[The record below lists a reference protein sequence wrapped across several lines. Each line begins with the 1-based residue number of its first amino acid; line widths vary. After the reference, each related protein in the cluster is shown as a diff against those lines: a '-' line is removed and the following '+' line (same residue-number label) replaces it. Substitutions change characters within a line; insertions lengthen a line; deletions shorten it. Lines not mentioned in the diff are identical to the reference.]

1 MDGYLLT
8 RDLTQRGFTNSEIR
22 RMVSRG
28 ELARLRRGAYVTDQL
43 LTAAIDP
50 YDLRTPHR
58 RLIEATAD
66 QLHPRAAISHGSA
79 AAVLGL
85 PLFTPMVEHVHVTR
99 DRRGGGVRRPVVWV
113 HGSPLREED
122 RMVVDGLVVTSLART
137 AVDVARTVSYNR
149 AVAVADQAM
158 AAGADPGELAEAL
171 GQARRWHGCG
181 QARRV
186 VAFAD
191 GRSESVGES
200 FSRVTM
206 AELGLPVP
214 VLQLEV
220 FDDNGYLLGRGD
232 FGWPERRTLGEFD
245 GRVKYR
251 KLLRPGEAAEDAV
264 YREKLREDAL
274 RDQGWQMA
282 RWGWDDIKTPQVIA
296 DRVLRAFARAGHP
309 YAL

>member
-1 MDGYLLT
+1 M
-8 RDLTQRGFTNSEIR
+8 S
-22 RMVSRG
+22 
-28 ELARLRRGAYVTDQL
+28 
-43 LTAAIDP
+43 
-50 YDLRTPHR
+50 YD
-58 RLIEATAD
+58 
-66 QLHPRAAISHGSA
+66 
-79 AAVLGL
+79 
-85 PLFTPMVEHVHVTR
+85 
-99 DRRGGGVRRPVVWV
+99 
-113 HGSPLREED
+113 
-122 RMVVDGLVVTSLART
+122 
-137 AVDVARTVSYNR
+137 R
-149 AVAVADQAM
+149 AVAVADQAL

-191 GRSESVGES
+191 SRSESVGES

-206 AELGLPVP
+206 AELELPVP

-245 GRVKYR
+245 GRVKYS
-251 KLLRPGEAAEDAV
+251 KLLRPGEGAEDAV

-282 RWGWDDIKTPQVIA
+282 RWVWDDLKTPQVIA

-309 YAL
+309 YAPELLARSRSGPRSRSGCRLEQEARSRARLGWVGRGRGRERVGPSDGSAPRTGTVRGAACYRAAARYEMRSVSSWIRSATCLSLSSCSLPWWAQKRSSKPLAMVTRT